1 MLDTLPSRLNS
12 QSLPGEQISKSSNF
26 HTHKSQLSSNIISQ
40 AIQQHDRQQ
49 SYYQRMSLNSG
60 KAFDELPSWLGNDA
74 VIHQLLSW
82 LTKHTYHIFLFLQY
96 FPVDNCHVAHL
107 YRSVH
112 ALIASDVFTCMIR
125 GWCAEMPRQR
135 REGRIRKISSRTLF
149 SGEDYSLK
157 KSFSTVKDVCKETF
171 CNCYDGD
178 YEVFIEGLPSDRHI
192 HIVLWLSIGLC
203 YHFTQWVTVLIAIV
217 SHMWYKD
224 MASQV
229 LLIIST
235 VITTRRYIQCG
246 CTSSLSVASILRTPT
261 TTRRL
266 MPRCQ
271 HLLIH
276 NSHITWS
283 LPVLCRSLRPLQSA
297 IYHVTVKTVHD
308 ASFLKKLST

>member
-1 MLDTLPSRLNS
+1 MCRDAKTKTRRKNKEDTV
-12 QSLPGEQISKSSNF
+12 QDSLFWWGLFFKEVIFNRS
-26 HTHKSQLSSNIISQ
+26 
-40 AIQQHDRQQ
+40 DR
-49 SYYQRMSLNSG
+49 
-60 KAFDELPSWLGNDA
+60 D
-74 VIHQLLSW
+74 
-82 LTKHTYHIFLFLQY
+82 
-96 FPVDNCHVAHL
+96 
-107 YRSVH
+107 
-112 ALIASDVFTCMIR
+112 
-125 GWCAEMPRQR
+125 
-135 REGRIRKISSRTLF
+135 
-149 SGEDYSLK
+149 
-157 KSFSTVKDVCKETF
+157 KDVCKETF

-246 CTSSLSVASILRTPT
+246 CTSSLSVASIPRTPT

-276 NSHITWS
+276 NSHIPWR